1 MEIKLGEISKFI
13 SEILE
18 RVVHVFLYYYNRVLL
33 LLIQLFYS
41 FGRYW
46 KILE

>member
-1 MEIKLGEISKFI
+1 MEIKLGEISKLFHG
-13 SEILE
+13 LE